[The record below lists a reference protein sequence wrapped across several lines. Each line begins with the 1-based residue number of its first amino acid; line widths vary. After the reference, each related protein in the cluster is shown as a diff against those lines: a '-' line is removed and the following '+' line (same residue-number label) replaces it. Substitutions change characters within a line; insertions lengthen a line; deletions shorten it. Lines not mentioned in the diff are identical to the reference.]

1 MAEGREEKNWD
12 KANDAYTAVQ
22 NALVSN
28 KVFELYCDG
37 DRMLPPSIK
46 PEVDK
51 IQVVALP
58 LKVET
63 MTMAGELRLV
73 KKNSAEEK
81 KQKARD
87 IKLNVPNDAFLGFRT
102 AGQLAAG
109 ALNQNQ
115 ISPNHEFRDRKVAAL
130 LTTEEEAELRERW
143 RFAGNKSVK
152 TTSFD
157 TQFLPF
163 ERGFTGAANCIPS
176 HSTRFS
182 DALAIL
188 RNCEVLDDSQSE
200 NLDKW
205 TDKLSNAY
213 DPSKIRLWDRSGRS
227 EDYRPHQRIRSSFPE
242 LAPMSTFPIPTA
254 PQSGP
259 LLIPTSPASTLPE
272 PSTFKRIL
280 PPDLTLPQVSQP
292 IKLKPLG
299 KAPPIVKAPPIARV
313 LYRPQLQEEFT
324 PVLTLTPTP
333 RDQFGILSSEPD
345 ELPLAR
351 PTLASTYPFDA
362 EGYDDFPMSD
372 DVLMKGSTAKGIEVK
387 MVQVVEEIVVVSDE
401 EDDGMIP
408 AGPVRKAS
416 LPQISKPTLAK
427 LMPSVTIPDS
437 DDEIEEFDLPR
448 PSSPSKEVVATSR
461 PQIPPRNFSPPPRL
475 PSATESEDEYS
486 YFDLPDEEELNALE
500 NAAIRGQPILTYQHE
515 SIEAGTEDAIMP
527 PPLPSAKAKAE
538 TYRKRPQHHQVP
550 DSDSSVAAGE
560 SAKRIRT
567 SQDALEPSFEDSPIL
582 AKRAGTLKKKIVL
595 ADSSSPE
602 HSIAGPSKLNRLRRG
617 VKDAE
622 ISEDDDAIQVDSAP
636 RKKKTKRVKMDAKMA
651 ARSKLFDVEAVNS
664 SASGSE
670 ASSEEYSAEGSQDRN
685 FAGEDWELED
695 DPSDQAQFYRDSLA
709 TQHNS
714 KFKPAYRRDAF
725 TRRAQGEVPV
735 YRGSPTTPHSVDT
748 YR

>member
-37 DRMLPPSIK
+37 DRMLSPSMK
-46 PEVDK
+46 PEVEK

-109 ALNQNQ
+109 ALNQNP
-115 ISPNHEFRDRKVAAL
+115 ISPNHEFRDRKIAAL

-143 RFAGNKSVK
+143 RFVGNKSVK
-152 TTSFD
+152 STSFD

-213 DPSKIRLWDRSGRS
+213 DPSKIRMWDRSGRS
-227 EDYRPHQRIRSSFPE
+227 EDYQPHQRIRSSIPE

-254 PQSGP
+254 PHSGP
-259 LLIPTSPASTLPE
+259 ILIPTSPGSTFPE

-280 PPDLTLPQVSQP
+280 PPDLTLPQAPLP
-292 IKLKPLG
+292 IKHKPLIRVSSLV
-299 KAPPIVKAPPIARV
+299 KLPSIVKAPPIIRAPS
-313 LYRPQLQEEFT
+313 RPQLQEEFA
-324 PVLTLTPTP
+324 PVLILTPTP

-345 ELPLAR
+345 ELPPAK
-351 PTLASTYPFDA
+351 PTLASTYPFDE
-362 EGYDDFPMSD
+362 EGYGDFPMSD
-372 DVLMKGSTAKGIEVK
+372 DEVMKGAIVKGK
-387 MVQVVEEIVVVSDE
+387 KGKTMQVVEEITIDSDE
-401 EDDGMIP
+401 ECDGMILDEP
-408 AGPVRKAS
+408 ISIAS
-416 LPQISKPTLAK
+416 VSHISKATLSK
-427 LMPSVTIPDS
+427 PLPSVTIPDS
-437 DDEIEEFDLPR
+437 DDEIEA
-448 PSSPSKEVVATSR
+448 SSPRHSPTVSVPVSR
-461 PQIPPRNFSPPPRL
+461 HRKSPPPRL
-475 PSATESEDEYS
+475 PSTTESEDEYS
-486 YFDLPDEEELNALE
+486 YFDLPDEDELNALE
-500 NAAIRGQPILTYQHE
+500 NAAIQAQPMLTHQQNL
-515 SIEAGTEDAIMP
+515 IEEGTEDAIMP
-527 PPLPSAKAKAE
+527 PPLPSVTAKAE
-538 TYRKRPQHHQVP
+538 IYRKRPQHHRVP
-550 DSDSSVAAGE
+550 DSDSSVTGGG
-560 SAKRIRT
+560 SAKRISN
-567 SQDALEPSFEDSPIL
+567 SQDVLEPSFDDSPIL
-582 AKRAGTLKKKIVL
+582 AKRVGKNKFVVP
-595 ADSSSPE
+595 DSSSPD
-602 HSIAGPSKLNRLRRG
+602 HSIVGPSRLNRLRRG
-617 VKDAE
+617 GKETE
-622 ISEDDDAIQVDSAP
+622 ISDDDSIVQPVLK
-636 RKKKTKRVKMDAKMA
+636 KKKTKRIKMDAKMA
-651 ARSKLFDVEAVNS
+651 AKSKLFDVEAVNS

-735 YRGSPTTPHSVDT
+735 YRGSPTTPHSIDT